1 MVHGGQ
7 IRIVALEPFL
17 HLLRSLVEDRIPGDI
32 LPAYAMHPT
41 TQKGY
46 SPKFRKAAVR
56 SL

>member
-1 MVHGGQ
+1 VHGGQ